1 MDTEYIR
8 NEDLTKTLIMV
19 VVESLVIQFTPE
31 KYSLQCPKVP
41 RDMGL
46 KLFNELSKSSDLLGK
61 SSDLLEELE
70 EFIEMCD

>member
-1 MDTEYIR
+1 
-8 NEDLTKTLIMV
+8 
-19 VVESLVIQFTPE
+19 
-31 KYSLQCPKVP
+31 
-41 RDMGL
+41 MGL